1 MAATSRSQ
9 HLRALRLKA
18 GTRCFNQKGFSGTSL
33 DEIAETLQVS
43 KGAFYYH
50 FANKEALLTRCFDY
64 SLDQLERVM
73 ARVASLDEPP
83 FIQLE
88 VACRHIFSLQN
99 SDQGPLVH
107 FNAITSLPPAVRQ
120 RLLERVGAVHGTL
133 EGFIEDAIQE
143 NQFRPVPA
151 GIVIQL
157 LTGALNAAMDLEEW
171 QSIESIEHSASDY
184 FSVFFH
190 GLKLTHSL

>member
-1 MAATSRSQ
+1 MAS
-9 HLRALRLKA
+9 
-18 GTRCFNQKGFSGTSL
+18 
-33 DEIAETLQVS
+33 
-43 KGAFYYH
+43 
-50 FANKEALLTRCFDY
+50 
-64 SLDQLERVM
+64 
-73 ARVASLDEPP
+73 VASLDEPP

-151 GIVIQL
+151 GIVIQ
-157 LTGALNAAMDLEEW
+157 
-171 QSIESIEHSASDY
+171 
-184 FSVFFH
+184 VFFH
-190 GLKLTHSL
+190 GLQPTHSL